1 MKDLV
6 EIIFDPIKGLKSVR
20 SSLLAILLKWWD
32 THPLPWNEV
41 DSITQ
46 CMMQMMAFKIRSLEV
61 SLEGMPLV
69 PNGKPQTLYVDS
81 STAAAIVR
89 GIYEMAFIYHNIF
102 ISTDNENER
111 DILLNIW
118 KIKGYNNRNSI
129 PIPDEMIGQKQ
140 QNAEMIETL
149 KDRIRETLRRMN
161 IESSAVDQIEDIIKK
176 GNNLKGYQFVKENGI
191 ITKIRQ
197 LNFADADSFF
207 NSGYQKGTYTFLS
220 YQSHPSYL
228 SIEQFGKINNPKQF
242 IDDNICFL
250 MPACFC
256 ATKFANDACEIL
268 SDGLK
273 IKNEVVPDF
282 RATINFFNSI

>member
-1 MKDLV
+1 MDGFTM
-6 EIIFDPIKGLKSVR
+6 ISFDFSKGLASVR

-69 PNGKPQTLYVDS
+69 PNGKPQTLHVDF
-81 STAAAIVR
+81 STVAAIAR

-102 ISTDNENER
+102 VSTDNENER
-111 DILLNIW
+111 DVLLNIW
-118 KIKGYNNRNSI
+118 RIKGYNNRNTI
-129 PIPDEMIGQKQ
+129 PVPDELLSQKQ
-140 QNAEMIETL
+140 QNEEVIETL
-149 KDRIRETLRRMN
+149 KNRIRETLRRMH
-161 IESSAVDQIEDIIKK
+161 IQSSAVDKIEEYIKK

-191 ITKIRQ
+191 ITDVRLI
-197 LNFADADSFF
+197 NFANADSFF
-207 NSGYQKGTYTFLS
+207 NSEYQKGTYTFLS

-228 SIEQFGKINNPKQF
+228 SIEQFGNLNNPKQYYE
-242 IDDNICFL
+242 DKICYL

-256 ATKFANDACEIL
+256 ALKFTNDACEIL

-282 RATINFFNSI
+282 LATINLFSGI

>member
-1 MKDLV
+1 MDGFTMLS
-6 EIIFDPIKGLKSVR
+6 FDFSKGLASVR
-20 SSLLAILLKWWD
+20 SSILAILLKWWD

-69 PNGKPQTLYVDS
+69 PNGKPQTLHVDF
-81 STAAAIVR
+81 STVAAIAR

-102 ISTDNENER
+102 VSTDNENER
-111 DILLNIW
+111 DVLINIW
-118 KIKGYNNRNSI
+118 RIKGYNNRNDI
-129 PIPDEMIGQKQ
+129 PIPEEMLGQKQ
-140 QNAEMIETL
+140 QNEEVIEAL
-149 KDRIRETLRRMN
+149 KSCIRETLRRMDIKPSAIDK
-161 IESSAVDQIEDIIKK
+161 IEQIIKK

-191 ITKIRQ
+191 ITDIRQ
-197 LNFADADSFF
+197 INFTNSDSFF
-207 NSGYQKGTYTFLS
+207 NSKYQKGTYTFLS

-228 SIEQFGKINNPKQF
+228 GIEQFGNINNPKQYNE
-242 IDDNICFL
+242 DKICYL
-250 MPACFC
+250 MPAYFC
-256 ATKFANDACEIL
+256 ASKFTNDASEIL

-282 RATINFFNSI
+282 RSSINFFSSI

>member
-1 MKDLV
+1 MDGFTM
-6 EIIFDPIKGLKSVR
+6 ISFDFSKGLASVR

-69 PNGKPQTLYVDS
+69 PNGKPQTLHVDF
-81 STAAAIVR
+81 STVAAIAR

-102 ISTDNENER
+102 VSTDNENER
-111 DILLNIW
+111 DVLLNIW
-118 KIKGYNNRNSI
+118 RIKGYNNRNDI
-129 PIPDEMIGQKQ
+129 PVPEEMLGQKQ
-140 QNAEMIETL
+140 QNMEVVETL
-149 KDRIRETLRRMN
+149 KSRIRETLRRMD
-161 IESSAVDQIEDIIKK
+161 IQSSAVDKIEDFIKK
-176 GNNLKGYQFVKENGI
+176 GNNLKGYHFIKEDGI
-191 ITKIRQ
+191 ITDVR
-197 LNFADADSFF
+197 LVNFTNADSFF
-207 NSGYQKGTYTFLS
+207 NSEYQKGTYTFLS

-228 SIEQFGKINNPKQF
+228 GIEQFGNINNPKQYNE
-242 IDDNICFL
+242 DKICYL

-256 ATKFANDACEIL
+256 ASKFTNDACEIL

-282 RATINFFNSI
+282 RATINLFSGI